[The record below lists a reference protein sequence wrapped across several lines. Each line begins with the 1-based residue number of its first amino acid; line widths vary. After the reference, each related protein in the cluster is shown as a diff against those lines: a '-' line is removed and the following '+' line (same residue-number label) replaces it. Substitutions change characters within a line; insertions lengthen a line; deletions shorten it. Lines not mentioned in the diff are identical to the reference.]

1 MVFLLLL
8 LLSRCPGLLPV
19 SIYFSYLSPPAETML
34 GTARDLYIII
44 MIIII
49 VVCMLFFAF
58 TEGDKSTE
66 MSMCKCCDIKNDNGK
81 RLLL

>member
-34 GTARDLYIII
+34 GAARDLYIII
-44 MIIII
+44 III
-49 VVCMLFFAF
+49 VVYMLFFAF

-66 MSMCKCCDIKNDNGK
+66 TSMCKCCDIKNDNGK